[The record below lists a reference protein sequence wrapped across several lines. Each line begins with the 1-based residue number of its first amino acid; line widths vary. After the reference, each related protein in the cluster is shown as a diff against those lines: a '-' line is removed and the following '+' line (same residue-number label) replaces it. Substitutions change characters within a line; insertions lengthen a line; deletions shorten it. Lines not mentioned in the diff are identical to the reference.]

1 MQTLGF
7 DIETTLKILTENFD
21 EKSAKEF
28 LYMQYEN
35 LHNINDLE
43 SNNEQSHMTC
53 FQEKIDVEVFRKFSK
68 FLLTG
73 ESGSGKTKY
82 ALDVCK
88 NFCSDYLQQTKVIQM
103 TPELDRTLLVGSFVN
118 GNVVGRFEWRFGVLL
133 DSLINGK
140 ILILE
145 DIDFANSETL
155 ILLSSILKF
164 GQIYV
169 NEIGMDVKI
178 NPASKII
185 FTSK

>member
-43 SNNEQSHMTC
+43 LNNKQSLMTC
-53 FQEKIDVEVFRKFSK
+53 FQEKINSEVFGKFSK

-88 NFCSDYLQQTKVIQM
+88 NFCSDTCS
-103 TPELDRTLLVGSFVN
+103 R
-118 GNVVGRFEWRFGVLL
+118 
-133 DSLINGK
+133 
-140 ILILE
+140 
-145 DIDFANSETL
+145 
-155 ILLSSILKF
+155 LKLF
-164 GQIYV
+164 
-169 NEIGMDVKI
+169 K
-178 NPASKII
+178 
-185 FTSK
+185 